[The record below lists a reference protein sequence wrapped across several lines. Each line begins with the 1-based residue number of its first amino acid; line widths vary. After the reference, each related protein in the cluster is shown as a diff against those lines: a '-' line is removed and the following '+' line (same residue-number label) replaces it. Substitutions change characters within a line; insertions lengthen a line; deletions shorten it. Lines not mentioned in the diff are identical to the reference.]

1 MDSIGKRL
9 KEYRKKVGLTQQ
21 AVADKANI
29 SRSHYASLESE
40 KYKPSLDTLTNIA
53 NVFGVDVRLLMPTEE
68 VSNTVEELND
78 RDRKSIEKDLKEVM
92 EDFKNGT
99 AGPLFYEGVELDDED
114 LEKLEIAM
122 RTALEIAKVKN
133 KKKYTPKK
141 YRK

>member
-9 KEYRKKVGLTQQ
+9 KEYRKKAGLTQQ

-68 VSNTVEELND
+68 ASNTVEELND

>member
-53 NVFGVDVRLLMPTEE
+53 NVFGVDVRLLMPAEE
-68 VSNTVEELND
+68 ASNTVEELND

>member
-9 KEYRKKVGLTQQ
+9 KEYRKKAGLTQQ

-53 NVFGVDVRLLMPTEE
+53 NVFGVDVRLLMPAEE
-68 VSNTVEELND
+68 ASNTVEELND

>member
-68 VSNTVEELND
+68 AYNTVEELND

>member
-9 KEYRKKVGLTQQ
+9 KEYRKKAGLTQQ

-68 VSNTVEELND
+68 AYNTVEELND

-92 EDFKNGT
+92 EDFKNGN

>member
-9 KEYRKKVGLTQQ
+9 KEYRKKAGLTQQ

-68 VSNTVEELND
+68 ASNTVEELND

-92 EDFKNGT
+92 EDFKNGN